1 MKCLCG
7 TIQSK
12 HLFQTGE
19 YLIVECLACGQVRTL
34 TPKGIGRKQVYQAED
49 TTVYVEK
56 EQMFRQLFA
65 DVVTFIRAFKTSGTL
80 IDIGAGVGL
89 LVDEA
94 KKVGFDAIG
103 FEPSKEMVKAAKKYF
118 DMPLI
123 PSKFSQTRL
132 DSRWKKVDVVVINH
146 VLEHLPDPL
155 QMVSD
160 IRSILVQDGL
170 LIVGV
175 PNFGSFLADWKK
187 ARWQS
192 LIPDQH
198 QWHFTIQSLDRLIQP
213 LGFVRVGMR
222 EDNHDRSMHP
232 WWKRPAYWVLD
243 HIAVLT
249 GRAEAMLVVYKK
261 I

>member
-1 MKCLCG
+1 MKCICDEV
-7 TIQSK
+7 K
-12 HLFQTGE
+12 VRKLFSSGNYVIARCT
-19 YLIVECLACGQVRTL
+19 ACGQVRTL
-34 TPKGIGRKQVYQAED
+34 TPKGISRKQVYQAED
-49 TTVYVEK
+49 TMVYVEK
-56 EQMFRQLFA
+56 EQMFRRLFA
-65 DVVTFIRAFKTSGTL
+65 DVVTFIRGFKTSGTL

-118 DMPLI
+118 DIPLI

-146 VLEHLPDPL
+146 VLEHLPEPL
-155 QMVSD
+155 QMIQD
-160 IRSILVQDGL
+160 IRSVLVKNGL
-170 LIVGV
+170 LLIGV

-187 ARWQS
+187 DRWQS
-192 LIPDQH
+192 LIADQH
-198 QWHFTIQSLDRLIQP
+198 RWHFTIQSLDRLIRP

-243 HIAVLT
+243 RMAVLT

-261 I
+261 L